1 MTQQPSDQAALAAAL
16 VGIWLVDLRPTPD
29 AAPYVQPFQ
38 ILSVAG
44 NTFTG
49 TFYGAPIRSAFINS
63 SWGEVVIGF
72 LSEDGS
78 GTYFHSARLV
88 DGRLIGASLS
98 PGRQFL
104 MVWRAER
111 APDAPD
117 RAV

>member
-1 MTQQPSDQAALAAAL
+1 MTAEAFDADALAAAL
-16 VGIWLVDLRPTPD
+16 AGVWQVDLRPTPD
-29 AAPYVQPFQ
+29 AAPYHQPFE

-44 NTFTG
+44 KTFTG
-49 TFYGAPIRSAFINS
+49 TFYGTPIQSALINS

-88 DGRLIGASLS
+88 DGRLLGVSLS
-98 PGRQFL
+98 SGRQFL

-111 APDAPD
+111 VAA
-117 RAV
+117 AASE